1 MGIGVLSVGFSS
13 ESDTVGKSCE
23 IASVVFAGLSIACAE
38 EVLFSFLLAN
48 GDDKVCSNVVGV
60 ASVSEPEVRSAPVS
74 VPDDP
79 FG

>member
-13 ESDTVGKSCE
+13 KNDTVGKSCE
-23 IASVVFAGLSIACAE
+23 IALDVFAGPSIACAE
-38 EVLFSFLLAN
+38 ELFFSFFLAN

-60 ASVSEPEVRSAPVS
+60 TSVSEPEVSSAPVS